1 MKDAEIIRLFDQNLE
16 LIIEGLAARSGREF
30 KEVLLLLQEGR
41 KLHGT
46 HDFR

>member
-30 KEVLLLLQEGR
+30 KEILLLLQEGR
-41 KLHGT
+41 KLHGA
-46 HDFR
+46 HGLR

>member
-1 MKDAEIIRLFDQNLE
+1 MKDAEIIRQFDQSIE

-30 KEVLLLLQEGR
+30 KEVLLLLQKGR

-46 HDFR
+46 HSIR

>member
-1 MKDAEIIRLFDQNLE
+1 MKDAEIIHLFDQNVE

-30 KEVLLLLQEGR
+30 QEVLLLLQKGR

-46 HDFR
+46 DGIR